1 MNTIF
6 TLVMINEDN
15 EDNEI
20 TGLEMF
26 FWMAAIIFV
35 VIVITILSVQL

>member
-1 MNTIF
+1 
-6 TLVMINEDN
+6 MIN

-20 TGLEMF
+20 TGLEMLC
-26 FWMAAIIFV
+26 WMAAIIFV

>member
-6 TLVMINEDN
+6 TLVMIN